1 MSVSEC
7 VHAFVCVSNYCADC
21 IFIDVQPIMCDFET
35 SDFCPITLLS
45 VMCSENFQLISPTG
59 AMGMDA
65 TFNSSKVL
73 LSLYIY
79 IIDNFTHIIKF
90 CQVEF

>member
-1 MSVSEC
+1 
-7 VHAFVCVSNYCADC
+7 
-21 IFIDVQPIMCDFET
+21 MCDFET

-45 VMCSENFQLISPTG
+45 VKCSENFQLISPTG

-79 IIDNFTHIIKF
+79 KIDNFTHIINF
-90 CQVEF
+90 CQVEC